1 MDGDV
6 DPSPHR
12 PSPCP
17 AIRWVRPRQR
27 ASPSGSR
34 QTLATGSQSAR
45 AVDDDLHRGLAFLPL
60 RVHAVAHA
68 DWRVPVLCRPAAR
81 AGAARVQ
88 LLDHARGRCW
98 RGVHLSSSPGRR
110 RLGAPPAGGLPPP
123 SCCRLLLLCRTAY
136 PGGRPA
142 STGRT
147 PCPGCL
153 ARPATGR
160 CLSDRR
166 SGCARAPRSAPAGPC
181 RPARRPRSPA
191 RASGSAG
198 APGSGPIGCRPG
210 PSGCARRWP

>member
-88 LLDHARGRCW
+88 LLDHARSRCW
-98 RGVHLSSSPGRR
+98 RSVHLPSSPGGAWVRR
-110 RLGAPPAGGLPPP
+110 RQVACRHRLAAVFFSCAAQHIQAAARPLPGEPLVGAIGHGCVARRRAGLRPTRPTRLACRP
-123 SCCRLLLLCRTAY
+123 CPCRL
-136 PGGRPA
+136 P
-142 STGRT
+142 
-147 PCPGCL
+147 
-153 ARPATGR
+153 
-160 CLSDRR
+160 R
-166 SGCARAPRSAPAGPC
+166 SPRSAF
-181 RPARRPRSPA
+181 PARRERCSA
-191 RASGSAG
+191 RSAG
-198 APGSGPIGCRPG
+198 VPP
-210 PSGCARRWP
+210 